1 MKKFKFAIA
10 AVAAMLAVSV
20 QAQQVKVATGGPKG
34 TYHALFTNIAE
45 KCGNEMAIVGVNTS
59 GSLENLDKL
68 AGKEVGAAF
77 MQTDALF
84 ASAQGR
90 DLGNIKTLV
99 AFHKESVHVIAS
111 ATSGL
116 KTSGNMIGMGKQD
129 IVFTNAEDLSGYKV
143 AAAGGS
149 VITAQLIKLQGQLNW
164 TIVPVDS
171 NDAALAA
178 IKSGAI
184 QAAVM
189 VGGQPLGNVK
199 ALGPDMKLLG
209 FKQQTVDLLKTV
221 YVGDKLSYPK
231 LSSTAVTTLATEAL
245 LVTRTVNTPD
255 RLAAMS
261 SFRSCVLK
269 NVPEWQDAD
278 GAHPAWA
285 QVDVANRGKWAY
297 YDLPAA
303 ATAPAKA
310 GKK

>member
-1 MKKFKFAIA
+1 MKIKSIA
-10 AVAAMLAVSV
+10 TMAALVLAFSATH
-20 QAQQVKVATGGPKG
+20 AQQVKIATGSPKG
-34 TYHALFTNIAE
+34 TYHSLFSNISE

-77 MQTDALF
+77 IQTDALF

-99 AFHKESVHVIAS
+99 AFHKESVHVVAPVQ
-111 ATSGL
+111 SGL

-129 IVFTNAEDLSGYKV
+129 ITFKTAEDLNGYKV

-149 VITAQLIKLQGQLNW
+149 IITAQLIRLQGQLNW
-164 TIVPVDS
+164 TVVPVDS
-171 NDAALAA
+171 VDAAIAAAKSGQVQAA
-178 IKSGAI
+178 II
-184 QAAVM
+184 

-199 ALGPDMKLLG
+199 ALGPEFKLLG
-209 FKQQTVDLLKTV
+209 FKPQTVDLLKTV
-221 YVGDKLSYPK
+221 YVNDKLSYPK
-231 LSSTAVTTLATEAL
+231 LSSNPVNSLATEAL
-245 LVTRTVNTPD
+245 LVTRTVNTPE
-255 RLAAMS
+255 RIAMLS
-261 SFRSCVLK
+261 NFRSCIIR

-278 GAHPAWA
+278 GAHPAWS

-297 YDLPAA
+297 YELPAS
-303 ATAPAKA
+303 AK

>member
-1 MKKFKFAIA
+1 MKKTFITAAILLA
-10 AVAAMLAVSV
+10 AIGV
-20 QAQQVKVATGGPKG
+20 QAQQVKVATGSPKG
-34 TYHALFTNIAE
+34 TYHALFANIAE
-45 KCGNEMAIVGVNTS
+45 KCGDQMAMVEVPSS

-90 DLGNIKTLV
+90 DLGNIKTLI
-99 AFHKESVHVIAS
+99 AFNKESVHVVAPVV
-111 ATSGL
+111 SGM

-129 IVFTNAEDLSGYKV
+129 INFANAEDLSGYKV

-149 VITAQLIKLQGQLNW
+149 VITAQLIKLQGQVNW

-171 NDAALAA
+171 ADAAIAAAKAGTVQAA
-178 IKSGAI
+178 IL
-184 QAAVM
+184 

-199 ALGPDMKLLG
+199 GLGSDFKLLG
-209 FKQQTVDLLKTV
+209 FKQATVDLLKTV
-221 YVGDKLSYPK
+221 YVQDKLSYPK
-231 LSSTAVTTLATEAL
+231 LNPSAVNTIATEAL

-255 RLAAMS
+255 RLAALS
-261 SFRSCVLK
+261 NFRSCVVK

-285 QVDVANRGKWAY
+285 QVDINNKGKWSY
-297 YDLPAA
+297 YDLPV
-303 ATAPAKA
+303 PAK
-310 GKK
+310 KK

>member
-45 KCGNEMAIVGVNTS
+45 KCGNEMAIVGVNTT

-68 AGKEVGAAF
+68 TGKEVGAAF

-90 DLGNIKTLV
+90 DLGNIKTLI
-99 AFHKESVHVIAS
+99 AFHKESVHVVAPV
-111 ATSGL
+111 ASGL
-116 KTSGNMIGMGKQD
+116 RTSGNMVGLGKQD
-129 IVFTNAEDLSGYKV
+129 IVFTNAEDLAGYRV

-149 VITAQLIKLQGQLNW
+149 VVTAQLIKLQGQLNW
-164 TIVPVDS
+164 TIVPVA
-171 NDAALAA
+171 DADTALAMA
-178 IKSGAI
+178 KSGQV
-184 QAAVM
+184 QAAVL
-189 VGGQPLGNVK
+189 VGGQPLGNIRT
-199 ALGPDMKLLG
+199 LGTDMKLLG
-209 FKQQTVDLLKTV
+209 FRQQTVDLLKTV
-221 YVGDKLSYPK
+221 YVGDRLSYPK
-231 LSSTAVTTLATEAL
+231 LSASAVTTLATEAL

-255 RLAAMS
+255 RLAALS
-261 SFRSCVLK
+261 SFRSCVQR

-297 YDLPAA
+297 YDLPT
-303 ATAPAKA
+303 TAPTRAV
-310 GKK
+310 KK